1 MAELAFAL
9 TFQPELVIVAAIP
22 ALDIPFISIAAILR
36 SVLELVGQ
44 GHPRDVA
51 AMLPDELFFPFPE
64 EQLRIENRG
73 SGMLWSR
80 KRCRRRG
87 RNGRGLGLRHAW
99 PGMTGRGVGR
109 LLRLMGCVR
118 NLSLTL
124 WHPVSRMR
132 VRPVG
137 RTRERV

>member
-51 AMLPDELFFPFPE
+51 ARLPDELFFPFPQ

-73 SGMLWSR
+73 SGLLLSR
-80 KRCRRRG
+80 TRCRRRG
-87 RNGRGLGLRHAW
+87 RHGGGLGLRRTL
-99 PGMTGRGVGR
+99 PGMTAVGVGQ
-109 LLRLMGCVR
+109 
-118 NLSLTL
+118 
-124 WHPVSRMR
+124 
-132 VRPVG
+132 VG
-137 RTRERV
+137 RESGG